1 VRSRAWLRSDPH
13 HFARIVAGLQGSYAA
28 NPLPAARAPARGTV
42 VTITGRLRA
51 DRIGWGEL
59 MLDDRALDDAL
70 VAALA
75 LDPRS
80 PDCRVEIVV
89 RVLDDPASG

>member
-1 VRSRAWLRSDPH
+1 VRTDPH
-13 HFARIVAGLQGSYAA
+13 HFARIVADLQGRYAV
-28 NPLPAARAPARGTV
+28 NPLPAARAAAPGTE

-70 VAALA
+70 AVALE

-80 PDCRVEIVV
+80 PACQVEIAV
-89 RVLDDPASG
+89 RVLDDPGSR